1 MGFNAVQPFGIDSDI
16 QLSRKVLIAA
26 LTLMRCMQIAPPNR
40 TTFQLPAKWVGP
52 NSRVTH

>member
-26 LTLMRCMQIAPPNR
+26 LTLMRCMQIALAKSYY
-40 TTFQLPAKWVGP
+40 LP
-52 NSRVTH
+52 VTREMGGSK